1 MGFKMK
7 KPSII
12 KGTAGHKKEVKD
24 YQELQVNRNME
35 QNMPDGR
42 SMSSPFQK
50 NDSPAK
56 KHGGAHHGVGTDWEH
71 AHNTKVAHPDGAK
84 AHNRGEKSPAKHG
97 TSERKFNEKA
107 RAQGKPERI
116 GGAHTGKEGHSH
128 PHSGRS
134 GSSTGTWTSESNFQ
148 ADKKS
153 VERKEKDPMRKT
165 KQTDM
170 KEKSPAKKTM
180 DDKSEG
186 PRKVPTP
193 AFSKTSP
200 AKKTPKS
207 KKQKVAEMHEKHK
220 GKPGWQEYVD
230 KTFGGKTTFK
240 DGVSTTRKKATRSPV
255 KKSVAGIVAK
265 KVGQKAASKAAKEG
279 TDAVV
284 AKHNLKGGE

>member
-50 NDSPAK
+50 N
-56 KHGGAHHGVGTDWEH
+56 T
-71 AHNTKVAHPDGAK
+71 
-84 AHNRGEKSPAKHG
+84 
-97 TSERKFNEKA
+97 
-107 RAQGKPERI
+107 
-116 GGAHTGKEGHSH
+116 
-128 PHSGRS
+128 
-134 GSSTGTWTSESNFQ
+134 
-148 ADKKS
+148 
-153 VERKEKDPMRKT
+153 
-165 KQTDM
+165 
-170 KEKSPAKKTM
+170 

-200 AKKTPKS
+200 AKKTPKGGKS
-207 KKQKVAEMHEKHK
+207 KKQKVAELHEKHK

-230 KTFGGKTTFK
+230 ATFGGETTFK
-240 DGVSTTRKKATRSPV
+240 DGKSITRKKATRSPN

-265 KVGQKAASKAAKEG
+265 KVGQKAASNAAKKG
-279 TDAVV
+279 TDAVA
-284 AKHNLKGGE
+284 AKHGIESPNKASKSPMKFDAFQSEDKQRAKAIEKSQENMEKKA